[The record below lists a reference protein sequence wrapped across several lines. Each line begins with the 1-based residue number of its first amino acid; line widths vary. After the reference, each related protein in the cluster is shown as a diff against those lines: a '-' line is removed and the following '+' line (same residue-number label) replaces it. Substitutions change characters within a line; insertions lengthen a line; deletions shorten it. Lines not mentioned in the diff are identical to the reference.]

1 MQVLLDPFVM
11 IGIYLSLTLN
21 VSISNFKTT
30 TFSTLELISN
40 KSIDVVDH
48 PQN

>member
-11 IGIYLSLTLN
+11 IGIYLSLTLH

-30 TFSTLELISN
+30 TFSSLELIFN